1 MTVTPSP
8 QYKSQKT
15 KKTSVDKPNN
25 RFSRKKS
32 KLTAKE
38 YLKIDGN
45 SYKTLEI
52 ISLGSVIFL
61 ETWLIKP
68 RSRQRATD
76 SIPTYFI
83 SSKNKIDTIEY
94 FPFEEISCSNI
105 QIHATNLWNQKKA
118 TTCSSPAIFEFFAS
132 SQFPSKMRARGSRY
146 FRAQWTRLS
155 VSRVEPRFSCWLRKV
170 LFHRK

>member
-8 QYKSQKT
+8 QSKSQKT

-61 ETWLIKP
+61 EK
-68 RSRQRATD
+68 
-76 SIPTYFI
+76 
-83 SSKNKIDTIEY
+83 
-94 FPFEEISCSNI
+94 
-105 QIHATNLWNQKKA
+105 
-118 TTCSSPAIFEFFAS
+118 
-132 SQFPSKMRARGSRY
+132 
-146 FRAQWTRLS
+146 
-155 VSRVEPRFSCWLRKV
+155 
-170 LFHRK
+170 